1 MRQLRLVILAGIGIL
16 ALCGVALAA
25 SLMDYVNHP
34 TVAVAHVPPVMGPGA
49 SDPVDP
55 AQQGGPPPLPETP
68 VTSVPVQQSA
78 AQAPDQRTAT
88 APAAPQNQDAIAKLL
103 QELQQRRHHPPR

>member
-16 ALCGVALAA
+16 ALCAVALAA

-34 TVAVAHVPPVMGPGA
+34 TVAVAHVPPVIGPGA
-49 SDPVDP
+49 PDAVDP

-68 VTSVPVQQSA
+68 VTAVPVQQA
-78 AQAPDQRTAT
+78 ADQRTAT
-88 APAAPQNQDAIAKLL
+88 APAARQSQDAIAKLL
-103 QELQQRRHHPPR
+103 QELQQRRH